1 MDAPPRLSQADKRT
15 LGLSSLGGALEFY
28 DFVIYVF
35 YAKLISELFFPST
48 LSPFWA
54 MLNTYGIF
62 AAGYFFRPLGGVVM
76 AHFGDLIGRK
86 RLFSLSILLMALPTL
101 MIGVMPTFE
110 SIGYAAPILLLLMRV
125 LQGIAIGGEIPAA
138 WTFVSE
144 HVPER
149 RIGIA
154 NGVLTAGLSLGIL
167 LGALMSLF
175 ISLQFSEAEIKDWAW
190 RIPFILGG
198 IFGFVALYLR
208 SYLKETPVFK
218 AMQAKKELAKELPVK
233 QILAKHKTGV
243 VIGMLFTWF
252 LTGCV
257 VVLILAMPNLLV
269 GAFGFERANA
279 FKMQSAAIVM
289 QMVGCVLAG
298 VLADRF
304 GAGRVILF
312 GSLLVAT
319 MAGIFYNSLGHVAP
333 STVFMLYM
341 LLGLS
346 SGTVGM
352 VSYSMV
358 KMFPA
363 QIRFT
368 GISFSYNLAYAIAGG
383 ITLPLVQWL
392 SLYSNIGAMY
402 YVWTVCL
409 VTLFTALI
417 YSSKFEKSAI

>member
-1 MDAPPRLSQADKRT
+1 MDTPPRLSQADKRT

-101 MIGVMPTFE
+101 MIGIMPTFE

-233 QILAKHKTGV
+233 QVLAKHKTGI

-269 GAFGFERANA
+269 GAFGFERADA

-304 GAGRVILF
+304 GAGRVILL
-312 GSLLVAT
+312 GSLLVAA

-358 KMFPA
+358 
-363 QIRFT
+363 
-368 GISFSYNLAYAIAGG
+368 
-383 ITLPLVQWL
+383 
-392 SLYSNIGAMY
+392 
-402 YVWTVCL
+402 
-409 VTLFTALI
+409 
-417 YSSKFEKSAI
+417 